1 MGMKTIMISAGE
13 ASGDLHAANLV
24 MALHKIDPTIR
35 VKGMGSDK
43 LRETGAELLVDCGD
57 IAVVGIVEV
66 LANYRKIMRELNTL
80 REDLKKNP
88 PDLLILVDY
97 QEFNFKLA
105 KSAKEFGIKVLFY
118 ISPQV
123 WAWRPHRVH
132 KIGKVIDM
140 MAVLFPF
147 EEKFYKKANV
157 PVRFVGHPL
166 VDEATVSKTKQECY
180 DQYKLDPSRKVI
192 GLFPGSRKGEVK
204 RILPIQLKTARL
216 LKKNRPDLQFIIPV
230 ASTLD
235 HADIEYFMHSY
246 QTLNIRVIKDRVY
259 DVMQVCDAIITASG
273 TATLEISL
281 MGIPSA
287 IVYKLAPLSYFILK
301 RMVSI
306 DNIGLVNIVAEK
318 NIVKEFIQYDANPES
333 IADEIDRILADE
345 NYRTDMIEELNKVR
359 AKLGKEGGSN
369 NIAQLAYEMLEPKG
383 GHCQGVHDQYQL

>member
-1 MGMKTIMISAGE
+1 MTKAIMISAGE

-24 MALHKIDPTIR
+24 MALHKIDPTIH

-43 LRETGAELLVDCGD
+43 LREAGAELLVDCKD
-57 IAVVGIVEV
+57 IAVMGIVEV
-66 LANYRKIMRELNTL
+66 LAKYRKIIRALKTL
-80 REDLKKNP
+80 RDDLEKNP

-105 KSAKEFGIKVLFY
+105 KSAKALDIKVLFY

-123 WAWRPHRVH
+123 WAWRPRRVH
-132 KIGKVIDM
+132 KIGKFIDM

-166 VDEATVSKTKQECY
+166 VDEATAGKTKQECY
-180 DQYKLDPSRKVI
+180 DPYKLDPNRKVI

-204 RILPIQLKTARL
+204 RVLPIQLKTAKL
-216 LKKNRPDLQFIIPV
+216 LKKKDPDLQFIIPV

-235 HADIEYFMHSY
+235 HTDIEYFMHNY
-246 QTLNIRVIKDRVY
+246 QTLNVRVIKDRVY

-281 MGIPSA
+281 MGIPGA
-287 IVYKLAPLSYFILK
+287 ITYKLAPLSYFVLK

-318 NIVKEFIQYDANPES
+318 NIVKEFIQYKAKPES
-333 IADEIDRILADE
+333 IADEIDRILTDK

-359 AKLGKEGGSN
+359 AKLGKEGGSD
-369 NIAQLAYEMLEPKG
+369 NIAQLAYEMLG
-383 GHCQGVHDQYQL
+383 

>member
-1 MGMKTIMISAGE
+1 MISAGE

-24 MALHKIDPTIR
+24 MALRKIDPTIH

-43 LRETGAELLVDCGD
+43 LRATGAELLVDCGD

-66 LANYRKIMRELNTL
+66 LANYRKIMRALNTL

-166 VDEATVSKTKQECY
+166 VDEATAGKIKQECY
-180 DQYKLDPSRKVI
+180 DQYKLDPNRKVV
-192 GLFPGSRKGEVK
+192 GLFPGSRKGEVR

-235 HADIEYFMHSY
+235 HTDIEYFMHSY
-246 QTLNIRVIKDRVY
+246 QTLNILVIKDRVY

-281 MGIPSA
+281 MGIPSV
-287 IVYKLAPLSYFILK
+287 IVYKLAPLSYFVLK

-318 NIVKEFIQYDANPES
+318 NIIKEFIQYDAKPES

-369 NIAQLAYEMLEPKG
+369 NIAQLAYEML
-383 GHCQGVHDQYQL
+383 